1 MTSIEINQ
9 AVQHR
14 PQSHD
19 ECQIHAGGRHPNI
32 AILENPSPPG
42 LHPYEKQPNQ
52 AAENMHTVRADQRIE
67 QSPVDAAR
75 SSQTEMNQPN
85 PFITLNDQ
93 KQRSQ

>member
-14 PQSHD
+14 PQSDD
-19 ECQIHAGGRHPNI
+19 ECPIHAGSLHADI
-32 AILENPSPPG
+32 AHLGKPSPPC
-42 LHPYEKQPNQ
+42 LHPYERQPNQ

-93 KQRSQ
+93 EQRSQ